1 MIGKLETA
9 YLYPL
14 TILLDLSDIFVF
26 SEEGEENDES
36 VVMKPCVLESSP
48 SKWRN
53 MDVRKEEMQLK
64 PVICF
69 ILRLPLQPRMRR
81 KC

>member
-1 MIGKLETA
+1 M
-9 YLYPL
+9 
-14 TILLDLSDIFVF
+14 F

-64 PVICF
+64 PVIGPSV
-69 ILRLPLQPRMRR
+69 LRAPAEQTKVATVLGN
-81 KC
+81 